1 MNIMRTNGTLEMP
14 KMITLIVGSDIKS
27 SNISIEEVYHTR
39 WHPSWG
45 WFRYLCEC
53 SYFLLLAWYAA
64 LLKIFR
70 LLLIRQ
76 PHIPPLAIR
85 SRFCWILRDS
95 CSLLLL
101 PSHTLLLQ
109 VLLYLSRHPGIPTSM
124 TRGICS
130 SACKM
135 SVRLYLAIARVCQA
149 AGTCSARDHME
160 RTAVCP
166 RSSTAYPNDE
176 LRRPND
182 FQEHLDYPN
191 DELRKYR

>member
-1 MNIMRTNGTLEMP
+1 M
-14 KMITLIVGSDIKS
+14 
-27 SNISIEEVYHTR
+27 
-39 WHPSWG
+39 
-45 WFRYLCEC
+45 
-53 SYFLLLAWYAA
+53 
-64 LLKIFR
+64 
-70 LLLIRQ
+70 
-76 PHIPPLAIR
+76 
-85 SRFCWILRDS
+85 
-95 CSLLLL
+95 L

-176 LRRPND
+176 LRISPMIFKNIWIIPMMNYANIASTGHTAPKQTISLCSPHDRTPGSHPTRNTPHD
-182 FQEHLDYPN
+182 APCLSAPVGNLPTGDYP
-191 DELRKYR
+191 